1 MLNTFGLGSSGG
13 GTIEVTV
20 YRFCKITSIGKVS
33 KTKIMGT
40 GKVSKLK
47 ITGSGKI
54 TC

>member
-13 GTIEVTV
+13 SMEVTV
-20 YRFCKITSIGKVS
+20 YRFCKITSTGKVS
-33 KTKIMGT
+33 KTKIIGT
-40 GKVSKLK
+40 GKISKLK